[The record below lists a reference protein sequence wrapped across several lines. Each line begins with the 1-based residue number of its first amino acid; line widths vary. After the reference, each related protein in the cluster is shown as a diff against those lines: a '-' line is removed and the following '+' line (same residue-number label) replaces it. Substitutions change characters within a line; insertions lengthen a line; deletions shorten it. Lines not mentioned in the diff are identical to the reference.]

1 VRETTQR
8 SNLTMRILVISGL
21 LATLLSTTA
30 LADTSSIST
39 TATGM
44 GVLENDYV
52 KAGVNGTSGTLGSG
66 GNTSP
71 GLLYDSTGSGTFN
84 TSYDYLTPGSPFDG
98 FAIKIDSTNSTNNN
112 NGNGPWVDADGLTD
126 GDGTLTWAGTN
137 SAHSGWEI
145 QNTYSLGATSEH
157 IEIGTQITA
166 GSDATTLS
174 FGRFIDPDARAAAG
188 DSSSTDNVLGYGV
201 IPDTNVAFSEAL
213 SSRYALGLYSTDS
226 NVDAGITRWT
236 TDAGSYTENAV
247 DSDGSNTNTGDN
259 TIGLSWNWA
268 DVSTGDILTASYAYI
283 FGPSAFDAADAAI
296 TAGAGGGADT
306 SSWGTLEDVGS
317 ATDAADGASE
327 PTVVSTSTETITSSS
342 EAVNTSLPV
351 LTSAHTTH
359 DSSVAEGVQT
369 IDRETT
375 TTVTT
380 PMTITTTSFVR
391 TTETMSDDT
400 TVVTDGTATV
410 TTASRAD
417 DVVTVTDPGAFTGR
431 MDQMNQMLALRPY
444 YGLGI
449 NDGFTAGRITHDMG
463 NGYSAESNVF
473 GFGLSHPTQ
482 EGTLLSFGMNRIATD
497 LTGEGSSG
505 NTNTTILSAGVSKH
519 VVDSDITVSGKANL
533 TSTDLSYTREIGDF
547 SASGST
553 TSADNWGSLT
563 VEKSTGAVRP
573 FAGYTIGRSS
583 HEAFAETGSVQA
595 ALLDAGNSETY
606 RYATLGV
613 NLDNGIINASIARDF
628 DDANTTRVGLGL
640 NHSITPTLG
649 LTASINRV
657 TANDNT
663 STRLNAGLNWK
674 F

>member
-1 VRETTQR
+1 
-8 SNLTMRILVISGL
+8 MKKLVISSL
-21 LATLLSTTA
+21 LAALLSTTA

-98 FAIKIDSTNSTNNN
+98 FAIKIDGTNSKNNN
-112 NGNGPWVDADGLTD
+112 NGNGPWTDADGLAD

-137 SAHSGWEI
+137 SSHSGWEI
-145 QNTYSLGATSEH
+145 QNTYSLGATAEH

-166 GSDATTLS
+166 GSNATTLS

-236 TDAGSYTENAV
+236 TDADSYTENAV
-247 DSDGSNTNTGDN
+247 DGDGSKTNTGDN
-259 TIGLSWNWA
+259 TIGLSWNWSS
-268 DVSTGDILTASYAYI
+268 VSTGDILTASYAYI

-296 TAGAGGGADT
+296 TAGAGGGGDT

-317 ATDAADGASE
+317 ATDAAEGTAE

-417 DVVTVTDPGAFTGR
+417 DVVTVTDPGAFIGR

-444 YGLGI
+444 SNVNI
-449 NDGFTAGRITHDMG
+449 ADGFSGGRVTHDMG

-473 GFGLSHPTQ
+473 GLGFNHITDNAMMVGV
-482 EGTLLSFGMNRIATD
+482 GMNRISTTM
-497 LTGEGSSG
+497 TGEGSSASS
-505 NTNTTILSAGVSKH
+505 NTTVLSLGASKH
-519 VVDSDITVSGKANL
+519 VEDKDVTVRGQVNAS
-533 TSTDLSYTREIGDF
+533 STDLDYNRSVGTF
-547 SASGST
+547 SALGST
-553 TSADNWGSLT
+553 TASDNWGTLT
-563 VEKSTGAVRP
+563 VEKSTGTVRP
-573 FAGYTIGRSS
+573 FAGYTIGKRS
-583 HEAFAETGSVQA
+583 HEAFAETGDVQIG
-595 ALLDAGNSETY
+595 LLDAGDNETY
-606 RYATLGV
+606 RYATLGI
-613 NLDNGIINASIARDF
+613 NIDNGIVNASIARDF
-628 DDANTTRVGLGL
+628 NDAQTMRMGLGL
-640 NHSITPTLG
+640 NHSITSNLDISG
-649 LTASINRV
+649 GINR
-657 TANDNT
+657 TTSGDNT
-663 STRLNAGLNWK
+663 STMLTAGLNWK